1 MRPLGDIMVSRPGT
15 LKPSQ
20 YPEETFDLYSIPAHD
35 KGGKEILSGANIGS
49 AKQLVKPGDVLLS
62 KIVPHIR
69 RAAIVEPQNE
79 HRQIA
84 SGEWIIFRSPLVD
97 SRYLRHY
104 FLSDEFHAQF
114 MNTVAGVG
122 GSLLRARP
130 QFVRD
135 IPMPIPPLDE
145 QRRIAAILDQADAI
159 RTRRH
164 EQLRM
169 YLALKREVFHAMFF
183 NQNNLK
189 CLGDVADLVSGS
201 TLPAGENFSQQ
212 LDGYLL
218 MKVSDMNLPG
228 NGVKVGKTGLWYAGP
243 APKATTVP
251 AGAVVFPK
259 RGAAIATNKK
269 RLTTRNTVL
278 DPNLMGVLGDNTLVC
293 SEYLLAWLNNFN
305 LSSIASGSSIPQL
318 NKKDLR
324 PVKIHVPP
332 LELQREFSTRTSA
345 IDGQVSRVE
354 NALDRDNELYTSL
367 QAQAF
372 KGEL

>member
-1 MRPLGDIMVSRPGT
+1 MKMVSLSEVVALDRKGVHPSEIAPETPYIGLEHIERGGRILPHPQAGDSHLKSLKFSFSAEHILYGKLRPNLGKISRPNFAGICST
-15 LKPSQ
+15 DILPLRPNAELDRNYLAHYLSQ
-20 YPEETFDLYSIPAHD
+20 PAMIRYATSRAT
-35 KGGKEILSGANIGS
+35 GVNLPRLSPTS
-49 AKQLVKPGDVLLS
+49 LAK
-62 KIVPHIR
+62 
-69 RAAIVEPQNE
+69 
-79 HRQIA
+79 
-84 SGEWIIFRSPLVD
+84 F
-97 SRYLRHY
+97 
-104 FLSDEFHAQF
+104 
-114 MNTVAGVG
+114 
-122 GSLLRARP
+122 
-130 QFVRD
+130 
-135 IPMPIPPLDE
+135 PIPLPSLDE